1 MISFQ
6 EVFRKNRGCFLFAG
20 LIVII
25 LIIAIIAFTITGP
38 VGIEERFSSALG
50 ISAHDAVAHDDHD
63 AAPGFS
69 LEGQP
74 LLYAVFLAGLC
85 GVCWIAYRKFGA

>member
-1 MISFQ
+1 MTDLQ

-20 LIVII
+20 LMVII

-38 VGIEERFSSALG
+38 LGIEERFSSALG
-50 ISAHDAVAHDDHD
+50 ISAPDDGHDAHD

-74 LLYAVFLAGLC
+74 LLYAAFLAVLC
-85 GVCWIAYRKFGA
+85 GICWITYRKFGT

>member
-1 MISFQ
+1 MTRLQ
-6 EVFRKNRGCFLFAG
+6 EMFRKNRGSFLFAG
-20 LIVII
+20 LI
-25 LIIAIIAFTITGP
+25 AIIMSIAVIAFIITGP

-50 ISAHDAVAHDDHD
+50 ISVHDAGAHDDYD

-74 LLYAVFLAGLC
+74 LLYAAFLAGLC

>member
-1 MISFQ
+1 MTTLQ
-6 EVFRKNRGCFLFAG
+6 EIFRKNTGRFLFAG
-20 LIVII
+20 LVGII
-25 LIIAIIAFTITGP
+25 LITAFIAFTVTGP

-50 ISAHDAVAHDDHD
+50 IAAHDAGTHDDHD

-85 GVCWIAYRKFGA
+85 GICWIAYRKFGA